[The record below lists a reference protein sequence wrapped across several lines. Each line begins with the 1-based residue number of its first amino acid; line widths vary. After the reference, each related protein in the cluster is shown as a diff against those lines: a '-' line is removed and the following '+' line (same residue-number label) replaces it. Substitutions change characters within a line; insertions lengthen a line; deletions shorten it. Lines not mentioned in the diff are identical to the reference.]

1 MPTPFELAD
10 TVLNALDAL
19 DVADGP
25 HGLYSCHDLEP
36 SRPPTSLYREWNVGL
51 RPALEQLGAT
61 ELSARSPFAE
71 PSFHLAGLG
80 LCELLIRR
88 VATIKVRR
96 FGSAYRVDDRVDR
109 SEHWAAADVGALL
122 NGLRYPR
129 AERHRCS
136 MVVLMGFAREE
147 HPLERELRQIARD
160 TKGLE
165 SAERSWPDRYGRAF
179 SVGVTVWWRP
189 SSMGQGSSVES
200 LNR

>member
-10 TVLNALDAL
+10 AVLNALDAL

-80 LCELLIRR
+80 LCELRIRR

-109 SEHWAAADVGALL
+109 SQHWQAADVGALL
-122 NGLRYPR
+122 NGLRYPPTGR
-129 AERHRCS
+129 RLS
-136 MVVLMGFAREE
+136 MVVLIGFAREAR
-147 HPLERELRQIARD
+147 PLERELREVARD
-160 TKGLE
+160 QQGLE
-165 SAERSWPDRYGRAF
+165 SVQRCWPDRYGRAF

-189 SSMGQGSSVES
+189 DGARVT
-200 LNR
+200 